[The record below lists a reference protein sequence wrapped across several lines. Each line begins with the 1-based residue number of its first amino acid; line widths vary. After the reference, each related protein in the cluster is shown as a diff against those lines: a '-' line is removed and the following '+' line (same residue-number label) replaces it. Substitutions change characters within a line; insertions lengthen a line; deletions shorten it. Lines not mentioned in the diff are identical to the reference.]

1 MAPTQDLI
9 PRFGIFKS
17 IFNVCISFS
26 GGRDSLVRI
35 PALTHER
42 PRIINLTH
50 GSKDRAWV
58 LAGGERLQRFYS
70 LFTHSGQ
77 VSRVCGT
84 NFSALILKFLLRV
97 NKRLVLTD
105 WWCSLCRGCR
115 SRNPRSTCNDS
126 LPAGLRQGLEA
137 LAPAIARFFLTL
149 LKISLNVSLFFFSLL
164 LTCSTLQIMGVSSSL
179 LHFV

>member
-84 NFSALILKFLLRV
+84 NFSALILGGSTRGWYSPTGGAVFVEGVEVAIRDQLATIHS
-97 NKRLVLTD
+97 RLDCAKASKHSHLQ
-105 WWCSLCRGCR
+105 LH
-115 SRNPRSTCNDS
+115 
-126 LPAGLRQGLEA
+126 A
-137 LAPAIARFFLTL
+137 
-149 LKISLNVSLFFFSLL
+149 FSH
-164 LTCSTLQIMGVSSSL
+164 SP
-179 LHFV
+179 

>member
-1 MAPTQDLI
+1 M
-9 PRFGIFKS
+9 
-17 IFNVCISFS
+17 
-26 GGRDSLVRI
+26 
-35 PALTHER
+35 
-42 PRIINLTH
+42 TH

-58 LAGGERLQRFYS
+58 LARGERLQRFYS

-84 NFSALILKFLLRV
+84 NFSALILKFLRRV

-137 LAPAIARFFLTL
+137 LAPAIARFFSLFS
-149 LKISLNVSLFFFSLL
+149 LKFLSMFLLFFFSHSLL

-179 LHFV
+179 LHLV